1 MTVNPAACVGRHVTV
16 RICVAIRE
24 STTELA
30 IAAARR
36 AASWADI
43 VEIRADFIRDLDLAR
58 LFREK
63 PCPILFTLRPRSEG
77 GEYDGSEF
85 SRIETLVEAASLGA
99 DWVDVEYS
107 AFWRGVLETV
117 ERRKV
122 ILSHHNFDHTPQALE
137 SLVDEMRS
145 TGARIVKI
153 ATMAK
158 RLSDN
163 LAVAGAL
170 KHAASR
176 GIELCALAMGP
187 QGVPSRILGPAWGSW
202 MAFAS
207 LPGGEPTAEGQV
219 SAEQLAEL
227 YRIRRIHPGTR
238 LYGVVGKPLSHSLSP
253 HLHNA
258 VFAAQDRDAVYIPL
272 EPVDID
278 DFTRFCETVPLQGA
292 SVTIPFKEAAHALA
306 ASISVEANQ
315 TGAVNTLLRRGGAWH
330 GENTDVEGFLRPLRK
345 RTRIGRLRVV
355 VLGAGG
361 AARAVVCGLTAQG
374 ARVCVVAR
382 NPAQAQRLA
391 GKFGVEDAPW
401 GEIRNMS
408 WDLLVNTTPVGM
420 YPDVDESPV
429 PADWLVGR
437 WVYDLV
443 YNPKET
449 KLLKDAVRRRCRVI
463 YGSEMFL
470 AQAVKQQQLWFGVR
484 PPEGIM
490 QAALEQALGGGES
503 PGFQREAAVESAG
516 RGVR

>member
-1 MTVNPAACVGRHVTV
+1 MTV

-43 VEIRADFIRDLDLAR
+43 VEIRADFIRDLDLPW
-58 LFREK
+58 LLREK

-77 GEYDGSEF
+77 GEYVGSEF

-107 AFWRGVLETV
+107 AFWRGVLQTV
-117 ERRKV
+117 ETRKV
-122 ILSHHNFDHTPQALE
+122 ILSHHNFDHTPKSLE
-137 SLVDEMRS
+137 SLVDEMCS
-145 TGARIVKI
+145 TGARIIKI
-153 ATMAK
+153 ATMAR

-187 QGVPSRILGPAWGSW
+187 HGVPSRILGPSWGSW
-202 MAFAS
+202 TTFAS
-207 LPGGEPTAEGQV
+207 LPGGEPTADGQV
-219 SAEQLAEL
+219 PADRLAEL
-227 YRIRRIHPGTR
+227 YRVRQIHPATR
-238 LYGVVGKPLSHSLSP
+238 LYGVVGKSLSHSLSP

-272 EPVDID
+272 ESADID
-278 DFTRFCETVPLQGA
+278 DFTRFCEAVPVQGA
-292 SVTIPFKEAAHALA
+292 SVTIPFKESAHDLA

-315 TGAVNTLLRRGGAWH
+315 TGAVNTLLRREGAWH

-345 RTRIGRLRVV
+345 RTRIGRLRTV

-382 NPAQAQRLA
+382 NPAKAQRLA
-391 GKFGVEDAPW
+391 GKFGVDDAPW
-401 GEIRNMS
+401 SEIRSMS

-420 YPDVDESPV
+420 YPNVDESPV
-429 PADWLVGR
+429 PADWLIGR

-449 KLLKDAVRRRCRVI
+449 KLLKDAIRRGCKVI

-470 AQAVKQQQLWFGVR
+470 AQAVRQQHLWFGVR

-490 QAALEQALGGGES
+490 QVALDKALEGEES
-503 PGFQREAAVESAG
+503 AGVRQEAAVESAG
-516 RGVR
+516 GRGR

>member
-1 MTVNPAACVGRHVTV
+1 MTV

-43 VEIRADFIRDLDLAR
+43 VEIRADFIRNLDLPW
-58 LFREK
+58 LLREK

-77 GEYDGSEF
+77 GEYVGSEF
-85 SRIETLVEAASLGA
+85 SRVETLVEAASLGA
-99 DWVDVEYS
+99 DWVDIEYS
-107 AFWRGVLETV
+107 AFWRGVFETV
-117 ERRKV
+117 DRRKV
-122 ILSHHNFDHTPQALE
+122 VLSHHNFTHTPPSLE
-137 SLVDEMRS
+137 SLVDEMAS
-145 TGARIVKI
+145 TGARIIKI
-153 ATMAK
+153 ATTAR

-163 LAVAGAL
+163 LSVAVAL
-170 KHAASR
+170 KHGASR

-187 QGVPSRILGPAWGSW
+187 QGVTSRILGPSWGSW
-202 MAFAS
+202 MTFAS
-207 LPGGEPTAEGQV
+207 LPGGEPTADGQLP
-219 SAEQLAEL
+219 ADKLADL
-227 YRIRRIHPGTR
+227 YRIRCIRPETR
-238 LYGVVGKPLSHSLSP
+238 LYGVVGKPLAHSLSP
-253 HLHNA
+253 HLHNS

-272 EPVDID
+272 EAADID

-292 SVTIPFKEAAHALA
+292 SVTIPFKEPVHDLA
-306 ASISVEANQ
+306 ESISVEASQ
-315 TGAVNTLLRRGGAWH
+315 TGAVNTLLRRDVAWH

-345 RTRIGRLRVV
+345 RTRIGRLRAV

-361 AARAVVCGLTAQG
+361 AARAVVCGLAAQG
-374 ARVCVVAR
+374 ARVCVAAR

-401 GEIRNMS
+401 GEIRSMS
-408 WDLLVNTTPVGM
+408 WDLLVNATPVGM

-449 KLLKDAVRRRCRVI
+449 KLLKDAVRRRCKVI

-490 QAALEQALGGGES
+490 QAALEQALGGEES
-503 PGFQREAAVESAG
+503 AGFRREAAVESAG
-516 RGVR
+516 GSGR